1 MKDLTLVMSQSSA
14 SKVTFEC
21 ELYVLKDRR
30 HGQQEEVRLEK
41 QEAGIIVVAA
51 DDVDLTVKKGR
62 WAHEIE
68 EEDQSQE
75 IRLGEPLT
83 VSCISKAG
91 IPNLTLSLFLNG
103 DPWPTKITSKRL
115 PSGKKK
121 VTGAVCNFQRVI
133 CFIYLGWTVVEG
145 HRNNVTDIDFG
156 PHDILEVECKADH
169 SKKELGKEQL
179 RLRKKQDCVCTCGT
193 LTVSCTRPLLA
204 ALITTFYYLSQ

>member
-1 MKDLTLVMSQSSA
+1 MSTAVQVLKNESNMKDLTLVMSQSST

-41 QEAGIIVVAA
+41 KEADIIVVDA

-62 WAHEIE
+62 WDHEIE

-103 DPWPTKITSKRL
+103 DPWPTKITSKGV
-115 PSGKKK
+115 PSGMKKSNW
-121 VTGAVCNFQRVI
+121 C
-133 CFIYLGWTVVEG
+133 CM
-145 HRNNVTDIDFG
+145 
-156 PHDILEVECKADH
+156 
-169 SKKELGKEQL
+169 QL
-179 RLRKKQDCVCTCGT
+179 STCD
-193 LTVSCTRPLLA
+193 L
-204 ALITTFYYLSQ
+204 FYLSRMDSR